1 MSLAATQQGVILGTA
16 AYMSPEQARG
26 VPVDKRADI
35 WAFGC
40 ILFEMLTGRQ
50 AFQGELVSDVMASV
64 LARDPEYTTL
74 QTSLHPS
81 IQPLLRRC
89 LNKEPKDRWQAA
101 GDVRIE
107 IEQAL
112 ADPNGLLVQPA
123 ADVISARPR
132 STLPWVA
139 AMVLA
144 VALTAIAVWA
154 LKPSL
159 AKPVTRFPFLL
170 PEGQAFSRP
179 GRSLV
184 AISPDGTQFVY
195 VADQQLHLRNL
206 GEMEARPIPGTDEDV
221 SGPFFSPD
229 GEWIGFYSFSDGQLK
244 KIAITGGTSIRLCDA
259 VPPGG
264 ASWSGDG
271 SILFSQPEGIM
282 RVSENGGEPTLLIA
296 TAEGEQAA
304 SPQLLPGGDEVLFS
318 LASTAGGNRWNE
330 GQVVVESLGTDDRK
344 VVVEGGSDGTYVP
357 TGHVVYALENVLFA
371 VPFDL
376 SRLERTG
383 GPVAVLD
390 PVKRALGGA
399 SANYGFSAG
408 GTLVYVPRAGG
419 AAGSARHLVWVDR
432 DGNETNLT
440 QEPGSYQFPRV
451 SPDGRRIAFEIIR
464 EGSGTEIGLIEIS
477 SGNYSQLT
485 FTDGGEQNPT
495 WTPDARRLGFRGP
508 TLDGP
513 GLQWMP
519 ADGSSAP
526 ELLLPESGGRTFPIS
541 WSPDGSKM
549 TIYWNDGGN
558 RRIGIFD
565 MDSREAS
572 VFLDT
577 PANERGPM
585 FSPNGAWVAY
595 TSNELGQDEVFVQ
608 PYPQTGAKYRISAI
622 GGSEP
627 VWSPDGTG
635 LFYRSDTRLMMVDI
649 DPSTGFTPGNPL
661 ELFEGTYHG
670 DTNSQGYDVHPDGDR
685 FLMVKP
691 VMTGR
696 TDPIFVVLNWFEEL
710 KERVP
715 VP

>member
-1 MSLAATQQGVILGTA
+1 M
-16 AYMSPEQARG
+16 
-26 VPVDKRADI
+26 
-35 WAFGC
+35 
-40 ILFEMLTGRQ
+40 
-50 AFQGELVSDVMASV
+50 
-64 LARDPEYTTL
+64 
-74 QTSLHPS
+74 
-81 IQPLLRRC
+81 
-89 LNKEPKDRWQAA
+89 
-101 GDVRIE
+101 
-107 IEQAL
+107 
-112 ADPNGLLVQPA
+112 
-123 ADVISARPR
+123 
-132 STLPWVA
+132 
-139 AMVLA
+139 
-144 VALTAIAVWA
+144 
-154 LKPSL
+154 
-159 AKPVTRFPFLL
+159 
-170 PEGQAFSRP
+170 
-179 GRSLV
+179 
-184 AISPDGTQFVY
+184 
-195 VADQQLHLRNL
+195 
-206 GEMEARPIPGTDEDV
+206 

-495 WTPDARRLGFRGP
+495 WTPDARRLLLVR
-508 TLDGP
+508 L
-513 GLQWMP
+513 LQL
-519 ADGSSAP
+519 G
-526 ELLLPESGGRTFPIS
+526 TIS
-541 WSPDGSKM
+541 WGQAAVGCRTHGSLLKQADKHEK
-549 TIYWNDGGN
+549 TRLSWADT
-558 RRIGIFD
+558 RRTWPSVD
-565 MDSREAS
+565 ASRRKFCAG
-572 VFLDT
+572 T
-577 PANERGPM
+577 PAAGERRAD
-585 FSPNGAWVAY
+585 F
-595 TSNELGQDEVFVQ
+595 
-608 PYPQTGAKYRISAI
+608 
-622 GGSEP
+622 
-627 VWSPDGTG
+627 PD
-635 LFYRSDTRLMMVDI
+635 
-649 DPSTGFTPGNPL
+649 
-661 ELFEGTYHG
+661 
-670 DTNSQGYDVHPDGDR
+670 
-685 FLMVKP
+685 FLVS
-691 VMTGR
+691 
-696 TDPIFVVLNWFEEL
+696 
-710 KERVP
+710 
-715 VP
+715 